1 MFELIQQ
8 FPAALDPMTKMWLSF
23 RGIGLMVAAALIVM
37 FARAKTK
44 GLIKTVLMIVA
55 TVVLLYGMGFSII
68 SII

>member
-44 GLIKTVLMIVA
+44 GFIKVVLMIVA
-55 TVVLLYGMGFSII
+55 TIALLYGVGFSII